1 MLKTVLLSL
10 LFVLNSAAAAASLE
24 GHWRLSDKPV
34 WMTIESGVGLVAYS
48 KDDPDARGKILLRN
62 LSALDVDN
70 RWRQDRQTDTLSN
83 DEALA
88 NAPSQSEGC
97 FLVPPVLGAVDS
109 KKS

>member
-1 MLKTVLLSL
+1 
-10 LFVLNSAAAAASLE
+10 
-24 GHWRLSDKPV
+24 
-34 WMTIESGVGLVAYS
+34 MTT
-48 KDDPDARGKILLRN
+48 
-62 LSALDVDN
+62 ALDVDN